1 MTSRHH
7 LMETKRS
14 SQEVFRGQLLHA
26 FQDTVELADGSTSVR
41 EYVVH
46 PGAVMVIPLL
56 QDESGS
62 TRVVLERQFRYPV
75 GQVMV
80 EFPAGKLDAAESTW
94 DCARRELREETG
106 YSALEWARAGQL
118 HPGIAYSTEF
128 IDIWFARGLSAG
140 ERSLDV
146 GEHLDVFTATPSGLL
161 QWCAD
166 GTVTDGKTLAGV
178 LWLQNVLSGAWS
190 LNWQSADSLPHK

>member
-1 MTSRHH
+1 MTDRH
-7 LMETKRS
+7 LMETKCS
-14 SQEVFRGQLLHA
+14 SREVFRGRFLHA
-26 FQDTVELADGSTSVR
+26 FQDSVEFADGSTSVR

-56 QDESGS
+56 QDESGN

-80 EFPAGKLDAAESTW
+80 EFPAGKLDAEESTW

-118 HPGIAYSTEF
+118 HPVIAYSTEF

-190 LNWQSADSLPHK
+190 LNWQSADSLHHK